1 MKRANFFVDDK
12 QLQALKLVA
21 TTERVSV
28 AELVREG
35 IDRLIHDRMKNPRGE
50 RAQLKADLDAYL
62 RKYAGKGKPRTDE
75 EIDDIV
81 TEARGKRIR
90 A

>member
-1 MKRANFFVDDK
+1 VKRANFFVDDK

-62 RKYAGKGKPRTDE
+62 RKYAGKGKQRTDE

-81 TEARGKRIR
+81 TEARGKRIG

>member
-62 RKYAGKGKPRTDE
+62 RKYAGKGKQRTDE

-81 TEARGKRIR
+81 TEARGKRIG

>member
-1 MKRANFFVDDK
+1 VKRANFFVDDK
-12 QLQALKLVA
+12 QLQALKHVA
-21 TTERVSV
+21 TTERVSI

-35 IDRLIHDRMKNPRGE
+35 IDRVIRDRMKNPRGE

-62 RKYAGKGKPRTDE
+62 RKYAGKGQSRTDQ

>member
-62 RKYAGKGKPRTDE
+62 RKYAGKGKSRTDE

>member
-1 MKRANFFVDDK
+1 MKRANFFVEDE
-12 QLQALKLVA
+12 QLQALKHVA
-21 TTERVSV
+21 TTERVSI

-35 IDRLIHDRMKNPRGE
+35 IDRVIRDRMKNPRGE

-62 RKYAGKGKPRTDE
+62 RKYAGKGKQRTDE

>member
-1 MKRANFFVDDK
+1 VKRANFFVDDK

-21 TTERVSV
+21 ATERVSV

-62 RKYAGKGKPRTDE
+62 RKYAGKGKQRTDE

-81 TEARGKRIR
+81 TEARGKRIG